1 MDNFKFIKLSKNSKI
16 PIKNECFKD
25 AKPSNTIDTQKY
37 NIGLVA
43 GINNLIILDIDTK
56 DGGLIEWD
64 EYKRVN
70 FEPYT
75 MTQKTPSGGFHYV
88 FIHTDPRYTPEH
100 IELINRLKN
109 KSKYRGVGL
118 DIRKNNGY
126 IVFSPSTIDD
136 KQYTLINELEP
147 ALMPLTLLKWL
158 LERETHNE
166 ETINKNLILIRG
178 SEEIKNILTSFN
190 NVSSYEWFS
199 ITTALK
205 NLVHEYNN
213 IEETTV
219 KTIWDEWSKKQS
231 NYNKSQNMK
240 IWKATKATINF
251 NYVIN
256 KFNETVKNKKDKVK
270 PLESFKPMINF
281 KTDVK
286 TIEMNNKYIYD
297 ETYKK
302 DQFSFNI
309 FNEYDTIIIK
319 STTGTGKTSNT
330 AKHIKKYME
339 DKPELKLISLIDRI
353 SLSHQHLDSF
363 RKVGLNM
370 VSYQDELKNIEDD
383 NIIICLNS
391 LLMFSKYSKEFFNNY
406 IVYIDEIS
414 SFLFSLTHNDTLNN
428 VLKMVYVVL
437 MKIINNCKK
446 IIVSDATIYEN
457 IHIFLNKRSKDKT
470 IFINNSFTK
479 YEGVKAYKMNDEN
492 EFLSLLNKHV
502 SDKKY
507 FLLGCDSKTVSDK
520 YYAEL
525 KTDQKA
531 KYTSEERHE
540 IKDASNE
547 FKNKFIV
554 YSPSITTGVD
564 FSINEPQ
571 DVFLYIK
578 GCSISPVSSFQ
589 QLSRTRNIKRVFYY
603 VNETTSKQAIY
614 ASIEDTKTHFKNICS
629 THSKLSEICFN
640 IIDDEHIFN
649 ENSFFN
655 IFVFNEYITD
665 IFNTNKKQHFKNIL
679 TDNKFKLKEIGEIKK
694 LNKETDMKLKDKLAE
709 EIDIKFKNT
718 VEIFQEMKNNED
730 LKAEKE
736 EEFIFKAKNEEEFKE
751 ENNIQVKNEAK
762 NNDENK
768 ATAQFLNRM
777 KFINITDRETAE
789 KYDDIIKDP
798 FKFNNYLNF
807 IRLLKEDKYINDKLN
822 KENTSQPKFKAVFT
836 NYYKISLLSKIEKE
850 MNIKRFEVN
859 KLEEDKV
866 FKLSDEL
873 NKKVNSSFRCSEF
886 PTTFNECIVYY
897 INKIKHL
904 LDFINIFNCERIQTN
919 KKRERLYTIN
929 QDEFKKYFG
938 LYVIS
943 NGFNNIVQCPIIES
957 IKNEFIQTDETK
969 IFIDVFEF
977 PDKDGLDFGL

>member
-1 MDNFKFIKLSKNSKI
+1 MNNFKFIKLTKNSKI

-25 AKPSNTIDTQKY
+25 AKPYNTIDTQKY

-88 FIHTDPRYTPEH
+88 FIHNSPKYTPEH
-100 IELINRLKN
+100 VELINRLKN

-118 DIRKNNGY
+118 DIRMNNGY
-126 IVFSPSTIDD
+126 IVFSPSTIDN
-136 KQYTLINELEP
+136 KPYKLINNLEP
-147 ALMPLTLLKWL
+147 ALISLTLLKWL
-158 LERETHNE
+158 LERETYNE
-166 ETINKNLILIRG
+166 ETINKNLVLIRD
-178 SEEIKNILTSFN
+178 EEEVKHILTSFN

-213 IEETTV
+213 IDESTV
-219 KTIWDEWSKKQS
+219 KNIWDEWSKNQT
-231 NYNKSQNMK
+231 NYNKNQNMK
-240 IWKATKATINF
+240 IWKATTATINF
-251 NYVIN
+251 NYIIN
-256 KFNETVKNKKDKVK
+256 KFNETVKNKKDKLK
-270 PLESFKPMINF
+270 PFESFKPMINF

-286 TIEMNNKYIYD
+286 IIEINNNFIYE
-297 ETYKK
+297 ETYEKE
-302 DQFSFNI
+302 QFNYKI
-309 FNEYDTIIIK
+309 FDEYETIIIK

-330 AKHIKKYME
+330 SKHIKKYIE
-339 DKPELKLISLIDRI
+339 DKPHLKVISLIDRI

-363 RKVGLNM
+363 RKAGLNM

-406 IVYIDEIS
+406 IVYIDEIT

-428 VLKMVYVVL
+428 VLKMVYVIL
-437 MKIINNCKK
+437 MKIVNNCKK

-457 IHIFLNKRSKDKT
+457 THIFLNKRSKDKT

-492 EFLSLLNKHV
+492 EFLNLINKHV
-502 SDKKY
+502 SNKKY

-520 YYAEL
+520 YYSEL

-578 GCSISPVSSFQ
+578 GSSISPISSFQ

-603 VNETTSKQAIY
+603 VNETSSKQAIY
-614 ASIEDTKTHFKNICS
+614 NSIEDAKTHFKNICS
-629 THSKLSEICFN
+629 THSKLSDICFN
-640 IIDDEHIFN
+640 IIDDEYIFN

-655 IFVFNEYITD
+655 LFVFNEYITD

-679 TDNKFKLKEIGEIKK
+679 TENKFKLKEIGEKKK
-694 LNKETDMKLKDKLAE
+694 LNKETDIKLKDKLAE
-709 EIDIKFKNT
+709 ETDIKFKNT
-718 VEIFQEMKNNED
+718 VQIFQEMKENED
-730 LKAEKE
+730 FKKEKE
-736 EEFIFKAKNEEEFKE
+736 EENNFKVKNEEE
-751 ENNIQVKNEAK
+751 IIKNEVK

-768 ATAQFLNRM
+768 ANTQFLNRM
-777 KFINITDRETAE
+777 KFLNITDRETAE

-822 KENTSQPKFKAVFT
+822 KETTSQPKFKAVFT
-836 NYYKISLLSKIEKE
+836 NYYKISLISKIEKE
-850 MNIKRFEVN
+850 MNIKRFEVC
-859 KLEEDKV
+859 KLENDKA

-873 NKKVNSSFRCSEF
+873 NKRVNSSFRCSEF
-886 PTTFNECIVYY
+886 PATFNECIAYY

-904 LDFINIFNCERIQTN
+904 LDFINIFNCKQIQKN
-919 KKRERLYTIN
+919 KKRERHYTIN
-929 QDEFKKYFG
+929 QDEFKKYFS
-938 LYVIS
+938 LYIIS
-943 NGFNNIVQCPIIES
+943 NGFNNILQCPTIEN
-957 IKNEFIQTDETK
+957 IKNEFKLNDETNA
-969 IFIDVFEF
+969 FIDVFEF